1 MQRLKAV
8 AGVENEIR
16 SGSGASLLRRNCGAT
31 GEVIP
36 HQRFTESHTS
46 VCNPNGDRGISP
58 FFSEFHRHFDRV
70 FHRLFGNLAAAAES
84 LANSLFGKMR
94 AAARRA

>member
-1 MQRLKAV
+1 VQRLKAV

-16 SGSGASLLRRNCGAT
+16 SASGASLLRRNCGAT

-58 FFSEFHRHFDRV
+58 FFSEFRRHFDRV
-70 FHRLFGNLAAAAES
+70 FRRCFGNLSAGAET
-84 LANSLFGKMR
+84 LANSHFGKMR
-94 AAARRA
+94 AGS